1 MDGKHAIISHSPRT
15 LQRQRDSDDQLSE
28 TFKSKRYIIHLFSKT
43 SALKHFTM
51 MC

>member
-1 MDGKHAIISHSPRT
+1 MDGKHAIISYSPRN
-15 LQRQRDSDDQLSE
+15 LQRQRLDDQFSE